1 MYEVLIQLRVCLSHA
16 VGGTTLNQRACH
28 THVIMHCPWPMFQ
41 TQPNTYTITEGIF
54 PHEART
60 QPPQR
65 FDIAESL
72 SFSVLGHALA
82 RIRVCAWSFLS
93 GACAGAPVSKN
104 RALCLCK
111 ACAPPASARILPTA
125 AQAQAYLV
133 SIVACTHAIHVP
145 SDVL

>member
-1 MYEVLIQLRVCLSHA
+1 MYEVLIQLRACLSHA

-93 GACAGAPVSKN
+93 GACAGAPVSK
-104 RALCLCK
+104 K
-111 ACAPPASARILPTA
+111 
-125 AQAQAYLV
+125 
-133 SIVACTHAIHVP
+133 
-145 SDVL
+145 